1 MVTHHSD
8 STTDGAVNPR
18 KWNRRGK
25 LKSTCPTFEE
35 ELFLDRDSYFID
47 LENEAFINSESS
59 TLKVRRH
66 NSSSIEKTALDQKI
80 SELIIQESKKKKELW
95 ESIGISAYLDSNR
108 PGPTAKTNKRF
119 LKSIIR
125 DVNDHNKAIIASS
138 TSKLLNSNRD
148 RDEDR
153 NRSKTDDRH
162 RSDIRDLSRIESHDN
177 HRHHGSIDYEKGL
190 LHSEID
196 KQEKSYKDQESGTS
210 KLVQEPSRSKMD
222 KYFSS
227 DYDPRLDV
235 SLDDITDPSTQLI
248 NSENNLDD
256 WNILLD
262 HLRQKN
268 EERKR
273 EKEAKKI
280 MKLEKRQRKEER
292 REQRQK
298 RKRKESRRSDGYDSV
313 CSQGRKRDK
322 HLRGTIP
329 DDSDSSQFQKR
340 KGKRKERR
348 KEMKD
353 EDLSVTQKKEEQEE
367 EAVTNIP
374 GRKDVEALSVDYDL
388 NKSTHAQKSGRKQLG
403 LMDIEGYAKSG
414 QIREWDLGK
423 QNPT

>member
-8 STTDGAVNPR
+8 STTDGAVIA
-18 KWNRRGK
+18 
-25 LKSTCPTFEE
+25 LCPTFEE

-210 KLVQEPSRSKMD
+210 KLMD

-280 MKLEKRQRKEER
+280 MNKDR
-292 REQRQK
+292 RER
-298 RKRKESRRSDGYDSV
+298 
-313 CSQGRKRDK
+313 GRKAGDLMDMILFAPKVGRDK

-388 NKSTHAQKSGRKQLG
+388 NKSTHAQRSGRKQLG